1 MKLVGFPAFCCR
13 LAFQHFLLYGI
24 LAVALAITI
33 GFVIN
38 LFLVLKEDIKKV

>member
-33 GFVIN
+33 GFVIK
-38 LFLVLKEDIKKV
+38 FVFGFKGGH

>member
-24 LAVALAITI
+24 LAVALAII
-33 GFVIN
+33 IEFVIE
-38 LFLVLKEDIKKV
+38 FVWGSKGGH